1 MKKKINLILI
11 IIWMIFIFVMSSFN
25 ANESANQFNIIVHYI
40 SYLFNIN
47 NLELL
52 SFIVRKIAHFS
63 EYLIL
68 GILIYNYCLRLD
80 LSTLLCLLYAL
91 SDEIH
96 QIFIPGRSCQIRDII
111 IDLLGAI
118 FGILILH
125 LYNKRKRRKTKK

>member
-25 ANESANQFNIIVHYI
+25 ANDSAIQSNIITHFL
-40 SYLFNIN
+40 SQLFNIY

-52 SFIVRKIAHFS
+52 SLTVRKLAHFS

-68 GILIYNYCLRLD
+68 GILIYNYCLRFD
-80 LSTLLCLLYAL
+80 LSALICLFYAI

-96 QIFIPGRSCQIRDII
+96 QIFTPGRSCQIMDVI

-118 FGILILH
+118 CGIIILFF
-125 LYNKRKRRKTKK
+125 YNKRKE

>member
-25 ANESANQFNIIVHYI
+25 ANDSANQSNIIAHFL
-40 SYLFNIN
+40 SQLFNIN

-52 SFIVRKIAHFS
+52 SLIVRKLAHFS

-68 GILIYNYCLRLD
+68 GILIYNYCLRFD
-80 LSTLLCLLYAL
+80 LSVLICLFYAI

-96 QIFIPGRSCQIRDII
+96 QIFTPGRSCQIMDVI

-118 FGILILH
+118 CGIIILFF
-125 LYNKRKRRKTKK
+125 YNKRKE

>member
-1 MKKKINLILI
+1 MKKKTNLVLI
-11 IIWMIFIFVMSSFN
+11 ILWMIFIFVMSSFN
-25 ANESANQFNIIVHYI
+25 ANESANQSNIIVHFI
-40 SYLFNIN
+40 SQLFNIN

-68 GILIYNYCLRLD
+68 GILIYNYCLRLN
-80 LSTLLCLLYAL
+80 LSALFCLLYAI

-118 FGILILH
+118 FGIIILH

>member
-25 ANESANQFNIIVHYI
+25 ANDSAIQSNIITHFL
-40 SYLFNIN
+40 SQLFNIY

-52 SFIVRKIAHFS
+52 SLTVRKLAHFS

-68 GILIYNYCLRLD
+68 GILIYNYCLRFD
-80 LSTLLCLLYAL
+80 LSALICLFYAI

-96 QIFIPGRSCQIRDII
+96 QIFTPGRSCQIIDVI

-118 FGILILH
+118 CGIIILFF
-125 LYNKRKRRKTKK
+125 YNKRKE